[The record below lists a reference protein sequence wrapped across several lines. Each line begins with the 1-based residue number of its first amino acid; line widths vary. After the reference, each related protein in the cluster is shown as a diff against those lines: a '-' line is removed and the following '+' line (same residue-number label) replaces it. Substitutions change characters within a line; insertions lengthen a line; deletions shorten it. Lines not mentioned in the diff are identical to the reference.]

1 MANPADFTTSHVKI
15 ANGQTTSGEV
25 DCRGKILLAIQ
36 TPAALTGN
44 TLAFQAAEKPTAEGG
59 TYVDVKHLNVLAVT
73 QFTITGVAASQH
85 IILDGSLLPEGLGN
99 AMLKVVSSGAEGA
112 DRDLILYFRTI

>member
-59 TYVDVKHLNVLAVT
+59 TYVDVKDRKSTRLN
-73 QFTITGVAASQH
+73 SSH
-85 IILDGSLLPEGLGN
+85 IQKSRMP
-99 AMLKVVSSGAEGA
+99 SSA
-112 DRDLILYFRTI
+112 